1 MRTIDPDL
9 LGLDE
14 DAKALK
20 SVIQKTNRLP
30 DSFPT
35 DQALA
40 LCDAAMDVAR
50 AHISTRHILLQAL
63 KEQLA
68 IVRKTIP
75 REIDL
80 LTGEPEYQK
89 LRYALSE
96 LTSEAAARLL
106 DIYEEELNKPSD
118 PRVDPK
124 ASEVAE
130 MRSTAAELINSEP
143 PVINDIT
150 KARVENKA
158 VEYSLIK
165 LVFSAKASA
174 KIGDVSVQNPET
186 PSSRIGAIGE
196 VLGMFDC
203 LSTSSL
209 RTIGKS
215 LSFFGDALPHF
226 ATLAHNLGALCIA
239 YAGDLRQRHDSK
251 VAGLEPLTASDLLNL
266 LESLLRRDETSRA
279 LKISEDLKKHPD
291 REIALRDFKLDLRR
305 SEVSDLLPISALDG
319 IHSLDLTGT
328 RVSNLAPLNNLS
340 SLVSLGLSES
350 RVKDLSPI
358 KNLESL
364 EILHLS
370 STQVRD
376 ITPLG
381 KLTRLRILNLADTL
395 VLDLSPLKDLGSLDT
410 LIAPGPVEA
419 KGSDRKLTIYGN

>member
-1 MRTIDPDL
+1 VDP
-9 LGLDE
+9 
-14 DAKALK
+14 
-20 SVIQKTNRLP
+20 
-30 DSFPT
+30 
-35 DQALA
+35 
-40 LCDAAMDVAR
+40 
-50 AHISTRHILLQAL
+50 
-63 KEQLA
+63 
-68 IVRKTIP
+68 
-75 REIDL
+75 

-130 MRSTAAELINSEP
+130 MRSAAAELINSEP
-143 PVINDIT
+143 TIRNDIIET
-150 KARVENKA
+150 GVKNKT
-158 VEYSLIK
+158 VEYNLIK

-186 PSSRIGAIGE
+186 PASRIGAIGE
-196 VLGMFDC
+196 VLNMFEI

-239 YAGDLRQRHDSK
+239 YAGNLREKHDNT
-251 VAGLEPLTASDLLNL
+251 VAGQEPLTASDLLNL

-279 LKISEDLKKHPD
+279 LKISEDLKNHPD
-291 REIALRDFKLDLRR
+291 REIALREFKLDLRR
-305 SEVSDLLPISALDG
+305 SEVSDLLPISALNG

-328 RVSNLAPLNNLS
+328 RVSNLAPLTELS

-350 RVKDLSPI
+350 RVKDISPI

-370 STQVRD
+370 STQVCD
-376 ITPLG
+376 ITPLA
-381 KLTRLRILNLADTL
+381 KLTRLRILNLADTH
-395 VLDLSPLKDLGSLDT
+395 VLDLSPLKDVESLET
-410 LIAPGPVEA
+410 LIAPGLVEA
-419 KGSDRKLTIYGN
+419 KDSDRKLNIYGN